1 MKVGDLVK
9 FKQHGKFSLDGDIES
24 WIGIIKENWRED
36 YSPEGMAWVIYWLDS
51 GKTTWEDEINLQR
64 IEQ

>member
-9 FKQHGKFSLDGDIES
+9 TRLGNF
-24 WIGIIKENWRED
+24 IGIIKESWRED
-36 YSPEGMAWVIYWLDS
+36 YSPEGMAWIVYWLDS